1 MQHKPKNESSCYRC
15 FSATQIILLQLNFSP
30 SFWSLQRPIWCELF
44 IFQSSCFVERVA
56 TRFIRNA
63 WLSTIGYLIARDL
76 GANTVRALKLS
87 TCKTSMA
94 ARYDHA
100 IVIWKGVLKTVRRS
114 TVFMWWN
121 LGFPMIA
128 LLIFIGLL
136 RLKKEVNQKE
146 NTVEKIAKRRQIRK
160 STYAQTPISAKF
172 HSIPYCFA
180 AKKIGI
186 FRVRLIAFP
195 IIEFP
200 KLCWTVKHICA
211 LPSACW

>member
-1 MQHKPKNESSCYRC
+1 M
-15 FSATQIILLQLNFSP
+15 
-30 SFWSLQRPIWCELF
+30 
-44 IFQSSCFVERVA
+44 ERVA

-172 HSIPYCFA
+172 HYILFRGKENRDLSS
-180 AKKIGI
+180 KIN
-186 FRVRLIAFP
+186 RVSYNRI
-195 IIEFP
+195 
-200 KLCWTVKHICA
+200 
-211 LPSACW
+211 S

>member
-15 FSATQIILLQLNFSP
+15 FSATQIILLRLNFSP

-160 STYAQTPISAKF
+160 STYAQTPISATF
-172 HSIPYCFA
+172 HYILFRGKENRDLSS
-180 AKKIGI
+180 KIN
-186 FRVRLIAFP
+186 RVSYNRI
-195 IIEFP
+195 
-200 KLCWTVKHICA
+200 
-211 LPSACW
+211 S

>member
-1 MQHKPKNESSCYRC
+1 MQNKHGSSIRSCDCYLKRCVKNGSTQYSFYVMES
-15 FSATQIILLQLNFSP
+15 
-30 SFWSLQRPIWCELF
+30 
-44 IFQSSCFVERVA
+44 RV
-56 TRFIRNA
+56 
-63 WLSTIGYLIARDL
+63 S
-76 GANTVRALKLS
+76 
-87 TCKTSMA
+87 
-94 ARYDHA
+94 
-100 IVIWKGVLKTVRRS
+100 
-114 TVFMWWN
+114 
-121 LGFPMIA
+121 MIA

-172 HSIPYCFA
+172 HSITYCFA

-200 KLCWTVKHICA
+200 NLCWTVKHICA
-211 LPSACW
+211 LPSAC